1 MRAICGFPPSL
12 PKHHRNI
19 TSSRGLFERL
29 GLLCPPCQ
37 GAFPQLDNDRP
48 YVGCREVLIMSSRRF
63 VPCAAL
69 VLSLFGLGGQ
79 LFHTENAATWVFIAG
94 FYITAAFV
102 IVALRNRIAA
112 WWSSSTLL
120 PCGCAALLLFAGV
133 NALSRVD
140 WRHSAPFYTNSSTTI
155 PRTTP
160 APINSQ
166 SYRRGAI

>member
-1 MRAICGFPPSL
+1 
-12 PKHHRNI
+12 
-19 TSSRGLFERL
+19 
-29 GLLCPPCQ
+29 
-37 GAFPQLDNDRP
+37 
-48 YVGCREVLIMSSRRF
+48 MSSRRF

-69 VLSLFGLGGQ
+69 VLVLFGLGGQ
-79 LFHTENAATWVFIAG
+79 LFHTESAATWTLVAG

-120 PCGCAALLLFAGV
+120 PRGCAALVVFAGV

-140 WRHSAPFYTNSSTTI
+140 WQHSAPFYTNSSITS
-155 PRTTP
+155 PRTMP

-166 SYRRGAI
+166 SYRHGVQFN